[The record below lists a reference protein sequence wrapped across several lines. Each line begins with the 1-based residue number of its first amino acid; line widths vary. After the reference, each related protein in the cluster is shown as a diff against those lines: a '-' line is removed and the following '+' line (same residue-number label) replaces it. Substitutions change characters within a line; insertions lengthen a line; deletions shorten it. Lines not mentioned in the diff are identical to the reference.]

1 MRAFPHFPG
10 CAEDWVIGFWS
21 DESGATGAEY
31 ALLLA
36 IIGVGLAAAST
47 TLGTAI
53 TNSFNNISD
62 CVNAGLSCTP

>member
-1 MRAFPHFPG
+1 MNALSTYL
-10 CAEDWVIGFWS
+10 IGFWG
-21 DESGATGAEY
+21 DQTGASGAEY

-53 TNSFNNISD
+53 TNAFDNTSGCIT
-62 CVNAGLSCTP
+62 AGLTCSP